1 MFFTKPRPLLLHL
14 SHLNLKRLIFSTRM
28 FENNNPINNNFGTK
42 RFIKSYDQLDYS
54 IDKE

>member
-14 SHLNLKRLIFSTRM
+14 SHLNLKRLMFSTRM
-28 FENNNPINNNFGTK
+28 FENNNPINNDFGTK